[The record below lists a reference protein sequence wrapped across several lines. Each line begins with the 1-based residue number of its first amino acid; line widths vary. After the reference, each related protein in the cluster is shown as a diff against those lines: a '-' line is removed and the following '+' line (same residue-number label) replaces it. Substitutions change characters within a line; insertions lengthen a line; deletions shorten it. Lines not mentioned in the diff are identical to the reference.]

1 MQESYI
7 VWQGKSSKDLG
18 LICENVIV
26 SQPEQKNKIL
36 QTASTDNN
44 YIYTT
49 LNSKN
54 RPFFENRIITVSSYF
69 KYKDLEDKT
78 AKLSEIMNWLYS
90 YNYRNENYIKV
101 LPDYKNVIWEDC
113 KIENIQQIEK
123 VSAHTI
129 KIIFQFRVNC
139 FSSDTKSQITKSNEL
154 DFTEGQYALYFTNK
168 GFYTQDYKIILT
180 GACNYFSIENI
191 NKDILIDIP
200 GFTEEVV
207 IDFKYKAI
215 IVDGEEKTFN
225 IDYYELVPG
234 ENFFKLE
241 SDGNVEIEFDVINK
255 YLYSYEEGTKNEI
268 KTEILID

>member
-7 VWQGKSSKDLG
+7 IWQGKSSKDLG

-36 QTASTDNN
+36 ATANTDNN

-78 AKLSEIMNWLYS
+78 AKLSKVMNWLYS
-90 YNYRNENYIKV
+90 YDYQKENFLNV
-101 LPDYKNVIWEDC
+101 LPDYKNVIWENC

-123 VSAHTI
+123 VSAHTV
-129 KIIFQFRVNC
+129 KIIFQFRVDC
-139 FSSDTKSQITKSNEL
+139 FSVDKYSQTASVDNL
-154 DFTEGQYALYFTNK
+154 DFTEGKYALYYNNK
-168 GFYTQDYKIILT
+168 GFFTDNYKIILT
-180 GACNYFSIENI
+180 GGCNYFSIENI
-191 NKDILIDIP
+191 DKQVMIDIP
-200 GFTEEVV
+200 GFKEEAV
-207 IDFKYKAI
+207 IDFKNKKI
-215 IVDGEEKTFN
+215 FTDGKEEKFN

-234 ENFFKLE
+234 ENYFKMECDSILT
-241 SDGNVEIEFDVINK
+241 IEFEVVNK
-255 YLYSYEEGTKNEI
+255 YLYSYEAGNTNEI